1 MLSYSPWF
9 VASFKF
15 LVWDWNLA
23 DCFFCFT
30 DVNFEKD
37 QQANIVINLNDQ
49 YHVINL
55 NDYCV

>member
-1 MLSYSPWF
+1 MLSYAPWF

-15 LVWDWNLA
+15 LVWDWNVA

-37 QQANIVINLNDQ
+37 QQANIVINLND
-49 YHVINL
+49 
-55 NDYCV
+55 